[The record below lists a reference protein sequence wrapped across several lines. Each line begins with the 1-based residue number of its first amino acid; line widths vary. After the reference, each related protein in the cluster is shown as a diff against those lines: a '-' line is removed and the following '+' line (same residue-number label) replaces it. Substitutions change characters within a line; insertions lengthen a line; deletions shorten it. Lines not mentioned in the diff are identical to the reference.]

1 MRRRIL
7 EWVLGSRG
15 GAILVQGLSLPGT
28 LQEFYSPARTAST
41 SAWSASFSMKE
52 FLRAPGALVFVSVT
66 QGASPD
72 CLSLIA
78 KALFFLG
85 VTGLTTEE
93 RVVGRL
99 TLPGH
104 SQMRHTCSLSIK
116 EA

>member
-7 EWVLGSRG
+7 EWVLGSRR

-72 CLSLIA
+72 CQSLMA

-85 VTGLTTEE
+85 VTGLIQKRELLA
-93 RVVGRL
+93 G
-99 TLPGH
+99 
-104 SQMRHTCSLSIK
+104 
-116 EA
+116 